1 MKLRST
7 CLTGH
12 VLNCALQ
19 VELPEVDVLHSLAQ
33 LAGDVILSRVGL
45 CVRVV
50 DQLLRF
56 LASPKHLINYVAVY
70 ITD

>member
-1 MKLRST
+1 
-7 CLTGH
+7 
-12 VLNCALQ
+12 
-19 VELPEVDVLHSLAQ
+19 
-33 LAGDVILSRVGL
+33 
-45 CVRVV
+45 V